1 MACMHEANGEDK
13 LGILLAHWI
22 EHNDGHAREFREWGQ
37 RAREL
42 GRPAISEDIMR
53 AAEQLNKANEFLL
66 TASEKLK
73 GE

>member
-1 MACMHEANGEDK
+1 MHEAGGDDR

-37 RAREL
+37 RAEAL
-42 GRPAISEDIMR
+42 GRSAVSEDIMR

-66 TASEKLK
+66 AASEKLK